1 MRSRICAVL
10 CLEKKMTLLLL
21 FCVFGSIAKS
31 EEWFLSVAGSKDW
44 NNYRHQ
50 ADNCHAYQIAR
61 EHGIPDERIIV
72 MYYDDIANN
81 PDNPFPGQI
90 FNAPT
95 DDNIP
100 GRDVYQNC
108 KKDYTGDN
116 VTAEQFLAVLTANI
130 SIAKGKVLESGPED
144 HVFVSF
150 FDHGAQGFLCFPTGP
165 YLRTHE
171 LMAAFQIMKH
181 KKMFKQLTMYV
192 EACESGSL
200 FEMLPEEDHIYV
212 TTASNANESSWA
224 TFCPP
229 GGDFVKGTPL
239 NTCLGD
245 VFAVQWLEDDDHQS
259 TLSETLEQ
267 QFLRV
272 RKQTRTSHVMQYGD
286 KHFVEEPLS
295 TFLGSGVTQTKVA
308 KVGTK
313 APETTDIPSWDV
325 PMHLAYYR
333 YLRSNKL
340 GDGQKL
346 QEILNRRLEITHF
359 MTKQPNM
366 TIDEFQQ
373 KFGLDDF
380 SLQFIHF
387 LQS

>member
-1 MRSRICAVL
+1 MFRKENDTFTIILRIRFHN
-10 CLEKKMTLLLL
+10 K
-21 FCVFGSIAKS
+21 G

-50 ADNCHAYQIAR
+50 ADNCHAYQVAR
-61 EHGIPDERIIV
+61 EHGIPDERII
-72 MYYDDIANN
+72 MMHYDDIANN
-81 PDNPFPGQI
+81 PDNPFPGQV

-95 DDNIP
+95 DVNIP
-100 GRDVYQNC
+100 GYDVYKNC
-108 KKDYTGDN
+108 KKDYTGKN
-116 VTAEQFLAVLTANI
+116 VTAEQFLAVLTGNT
-130 SIAKGKVLESGPED
+130 SIAKGKVLESGPKD

-165 YLRTHE
+165 YLRTQE
-171 LMAAFQIMKH
+171 LMKAFQIMKQ

-200 FEMLPEEDHIYV
+200 FDMLPEEDHIYV
-212 TTASNANESSWA
+212 TTAANANESSWA

-229 GGDFVKGTPL
+229 AGDFVQGIPL

-245 VFAVQWLEDDDHQS
+245 VFSVQWLEDDDRQS

-286 KHFVEEPLS
+286 RHFVEEPLS
-295 TFLGSGVTQTKVA
+295 TFLGSGSPQTKGGRKEAQDTV
-308 KVGTK
+308 V
-313 APETTDIPSWDV
+313 TTDIPSWDV

-340 GDGQKL
+340 EDGQKL
-346 QEILNRRLEITHF
+346 QEILNRRLQIAQF
-359 MTKQPNM
+359 MTEQRNITM
-366 TIDEFQQ
+366 GEFEQ

-380 SLQFIHF
+380 SLQFVNF
-387 LQS
+387 FS